1 MSLLQRFC
9 TAVIDASDSWG
20 ASMEGVDIRTHRENL
35 YGHPDGIVAAR
46 EAGASPRVQVEAA
59 VSARGPFHDDLD
71 CLAFAPTTLALSST
85 NPAVRSYA
93 LEREREE
100 QEARWRDI
108 FGRDSLTGL

>member
-9 TAVIDASDSWG
+9 TAVIDASDAWG

-59 VSARGPFHDDLD
+59 GSVRGPFREDLD
-71 CLAFAPTTLALSST
+71 CWALASTSLALSST
-85 NPAVRSYA
+85 NPSVRSYA

-100 QEARWRDI
+100 QEARWRDN
-108 FGRDSLTGL
+108 FGRDSLTGF

>member
-9 TAVIDASDSWG
+9 TAVIDASDAWG

-59 VSARGPFHDDLD
+59 GSVRGPLDGDLGWGPM
-71 CLAFAPTTLALSST
+71 APTHVAVTSPD
-85 NPAVRSYA
+85 PAVRAYY
-93 LEREREE
+93 LERLELED
-100 QEARWRDI
+100 QARWRDN
-108 FGRDSLTGL
+108 FGRDSLSGL